1 MRYSEILLEATEE
14 VWALIWTAYDDLVHR
29 ITTDPNAVLVE
40 SEYWERRLLSMKG
53 EDAEEQDQIN
63 TGIASFGELIEQ
75 AERLIQQRDGQVLR
89 NRWEDDDETGSLFT
103 WAAKGLQGSYEDVV
117 EQLIHRGTASP

>member
-75 AERLIQQRDGQVLR
+75 AERLIQQRD
-89 NRWEDDDETGSLFT
+89 NPNT
-103 WAAKGLQGSYEDVV
+103 
-117 EQLIHRGTASP
+117 P